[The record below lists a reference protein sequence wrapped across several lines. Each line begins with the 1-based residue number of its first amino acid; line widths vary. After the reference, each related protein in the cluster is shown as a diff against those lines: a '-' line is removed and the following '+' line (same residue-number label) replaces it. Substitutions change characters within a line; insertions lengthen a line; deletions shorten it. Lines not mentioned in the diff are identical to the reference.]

1 MAAPEIST
9 LDVRNDADENLL
21 FKSILRAAKRNLDGP
36 LGNKTV
42 ATECGMPQSPFIPQ
56 LQMNGSSEEITLLE
70 FNEEA
75 EEDQQETSQAIAPG
89 EEEQTLKDL
98 PECPDHLPT
107 SFLKGKSRNILSLLC
122 FTEYYLSHLC
132 LMH

>member
-1 MAAPEIST
+1 MAAPKIST

-21 FKSILRAAKRNLDGP
+21 SKAMLRAAKRNLDGP

-56 LQMNGSSEEITLLE
+56 LQLNGSSEEITLLE

-75 EEDQQETSQAIAPG
+75 EEDQPETSQAVALE

-98 PECPDHLPT
+98 PECLDHRST
-107 SFLKGKSRNILSLLC
+107 SFLKDGTVYHGYCKNC
-122 FTEYYLSHLC
+122 FCPTVDEE
-132 LMH
+132 